1 MHEGSIARNIID
13 IVRVEKEK
21 NNIQKVKKIVVLIG
35 KMHAVVPDALEFF
48 FDIMKKEYGFEEA
61 ELEIKEEDI
70 EGVCL
75 KCGKN
80 FKISTPIFICP
91 YCNSADIKITK
102 GNEMLV
108 LSIEGEG

>member
-13 IVRVEKEK
+13 IVKEEKEK

-48 FDIMKKEYGFEEA
+48 FDIMKKEYGFDGT
-61 ELEIKEEDI
+61 ELEIKEEDV
-70 EGVCL
+70 EGICR

-80 FKISTPIFICP
+80 FKISTPVFICP
-91 YCNSADIKITK
+91 YCNGSDIKIIK

-108 LSIEGEG
+108 LSIEGE